1 MMARRIASF
10 AFAALVLLFLLL
22 PLALCILFSFT
33 TGPSAAF
40 PMPGLGLSWYRS
52 LAADPQFAA
61 AVATTTQ
68 ITLGCGLLATAAGLC
83 AALGLARLPRGA
95 AAALLLVLCL
105 PLMLPP
111 LVLGLSLLTFF
122 NFIGLKPGVLA
133 TMLAH
138 LLFTLPFVTAI
149 IHARLITLD
158 PSALEAARDAG
169 ASPLRAFA
177 SVTLPVI
184 GASLVGAM
192 LIAMALSLD
201 DFVITFFTTSS
212 NTMSTLIWGMMRTS
226 ITPAINAIGTGV
238 IVVSL
243 AVTALALHATRYR
256 G

>member
-1 MMARRIASF
+1 MTIRRLVPIAF
-10 AFAALVLLFLLL
+10 TGAIVLFLLA

-33 TGPSAAF
+33 TGPNAAF
-40 PMPGLGLSWYRS
+40 PLPGLGLGWYRALS
-52 LAADPQFAA
+52 DDPQFGA
-61 AVATTTQ
+61 AVATTAQ
-68 ITLGCGLLATAAGLC
+68 ITLGCGLLSTLIGLS

-122 NFIGLKPGVLA
+122 NAIGLKPGVLA

-138 LLFTLPFVTAI
+138 LLFTLPFVTAV
-149 IHARLITLD
+149 IHARLVTLD
-158 PSALEAARDAG
+158 PAALEAARDAG
-169 ASPLRAFA
+169 ASPFRAFLGI
-177 SVTLPVI
+177 TLPVI
-184 GASLVGAM
+184 GATIVGAM

-226 ITPAINAIGTGV
+226 ISPSINAIGTGV